1 MPLLVNWKHGPLPA
15 GCWVQ
20 QVQSGRKPGTCGG
33 MCSLGSPVPLGGAL
47 QAAEVNRPGGWDLLK
62 PSLTLP
68 QTRPSVMGHGYF
80 SQGMQQ
86 QSMKQQTAQL
96 WGLPEEPMPGRW
108 WDPCSAHPSAD
119 PAGPCQAWR
128 LLPSSPAVWLPDI
141 QLQVL
146 CEAGA
151 VGATQLRCCREQCTG
166 RAWLR
171 RDDGWV
177 LFWTMSDGEKMG
189 VPADQGAAGCRQG
202 SSCQM
207 CQTNLNGEPEFY
219 SICTANNINRILFLQ
234 AKIMLLLLCL
244 FFMSH
249 LMLAKHSGRL
259 KHDISLHK
267 VSVSRQNLT
276 SGKDYWFEKLCED
289 QYKWQLL
296 LKWKLTVCFEL
307 MKYPY

>member
-33 MCSLGSPVPLGGAL
+33 MCSLGSRVPLGGAP

-86 QSMKQQTAQL
+86 QSMKKQTAQL
-96 WGLPEEPMPGRW
+96 RGLPGEPVPGRW

-128 LLPSSPAVWLPDI
+128 LLPSSPAVWLPAI

-166 RAWLR
+166 SMAKKRWRMGALLNNVW
-171 RDDGWV
+171 W
-177 LFWTMSDGEKMG
+177 GEN
-189 VPADQGAAGCRQG
+189 G
-202 SSCQM
+202 SSCRSGGCRM
-207 CQTNLNGEPEFY
+207 QT
-219 SICTANNINRILFLQ
+219 RLQ
-234 AKIMLLLLCL
+234 L
-244 FFMSH
+244 SNVP
-249 LMLAKHSGRL
+249 
-259 KHDISLHK
+259 D
-267 VSVSRQNLT
+267 
-276 SGKDYWFEKLCED
+276 
-289 QYKWQLL
+289 
-296 LKWKLTVCFEL
+296 
-307 MKYPY
+307 